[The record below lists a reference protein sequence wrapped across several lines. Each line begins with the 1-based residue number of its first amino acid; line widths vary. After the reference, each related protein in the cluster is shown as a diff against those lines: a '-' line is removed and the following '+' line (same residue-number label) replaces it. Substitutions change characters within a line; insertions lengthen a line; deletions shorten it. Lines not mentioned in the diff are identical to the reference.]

1 MTKKNRTK
9 KQHYIAQCLLKTFF
23 ESDKIICK
31 NVKDCKVYQ
40 SSIDDS
46 MCKNNSY
53 EFVLFEDNWLED
65 IFANNVDGKSNEI
78 IKETIKKLNNNM
90 VIDAVDIIKNNIGLL
105 LINYFK
111 SLTSLIHMSSNMDK
125 PGQDSIARLVDRIAN
140 ESYINRIGT
149 LLNTEY
155 KIAFIKSN
163 TGKFILSD
171 QYISTCAIKFNS
183 RLVNVSNRNIGMK
196 DTLVLI
202 PLNKYYY
209 VAFVAGE
216 LPYEYSIN
224 YNSINI
230 LSDDYVF
237 KINEIIYNNSYEKVA
252 SFNID
257 TVSILKKNNSSF
269 GDSLITVGF
278 NSGNNMTYKVKQEVF
293 FTKEEYEMYEYY
305 CSNDWAKKEYIKCKV
320 NQKCPCGSNLKYKKC
335 CKNKVDRCLH
345 VFYTIHHKKESLIL
359 NNELGFEEDILI

>member
-1 MTKKNRTK
+1 
-9 KQHYIAQCLLKTFF
+9 
-23 ESDKIICK
+23 
-31 NVKDCKVYQ
+31 
-40 SSIDDS
+40 
-46 MCKNNSY
+46 
-53 EFVLFEDNWLED
+53 
-65 IFANNVDGKSNEI
+65 
-78 IKETIKKLNNNM
+78 M

-125 PGQDSIARLVDRIAN
+125 PGQDSIARLVDRIVN
-140 ESYINRIGT
+140 ESYINRLGT

-216 LPYEYSIN
+216 LPYEYSIK

-252 SFNID
+252 SFNTD

-269 GDSLITVGF
+269 GDLLITIGF
-278 NSGNNMTYKVKQEVF
+278 NSGNNITYKVKKEVF
-293 FTKEEYEMYEYY
+293 LQ
-305 CSNDWAKKEYIKCKV
+305 KKNMKCMSIIV
-320 NQKCPCGSNLKYKKC
+320 LMIGRKKS
-335 CKNKVDRCLH
+335 
-345 VFYTIHHKKESLIL
+345 I
-359 NNELGFEEDILI
+359 